1 MARPRGGKSEY
12 LMGRKNGLSASVS
25 AGRIILTFMGQKV
38 GDWRPSG
45 LTAR

>member
-1 MARPRGGKSEY
+1 
-12 LMGRKNGLSASVS
+12 MGRKNGLTASVK

-38 GDWRPSG
+38 GGARPGG